1 MLYLDRD
8 ALSTAKSNY
17 SSYATRMATLK
28 TNLETAVTDLRAGW
42 KTDAG
47 DAFFK
52 KYDDEWVKNLTD
64 YINVINHMSSNMKIA
79 TDKYQEVFDEA
90 DKLNL

>member
-1 MLYLDRD
+1 MLYIDRD

-17 SSYATRMATLK
+17 STYATRMTTLK
-28 TNLETAVTDLRAGW
+28 INLEKAVTDLRAGW

-47 DAFFK
+47 DAFFQ
-52 KYDDEWVKNLTD
+52 KYDNEWVKNLTD
-64 YINVINHMSSNMKIA
+64 YINVINHMSNNMKTA

-90 DKLNL
+90 DKLKL